1 MEWGRILAAA
11 LPATGENVSIWP
23 FVLLGVGILLI
34 AALVVLQIA
43 SKKKGGPDIVSGARI
58 SSPLRNRNRN
68 EKKPR
73 GRNLAF
79 RGAFWYVGLRDG
91 AESGNDP

>member
-1 MEWGRILAAA
+1 MEFARFLAAA

-43 SKKKGGPDIVSGARI
+43 SKK
-58 SSPLRNRNRN
+58 N
-68 EKKPR
+68 
-73 GRNLAF
+73 
-79 RGAFWYVGLRDG
+79 
-91 AESGNDP
+91 

>member
-1 MEWGRILAAA
+1 MWEEKNMEWGRILAAA

-43 SKKKGGPDIVSGARI
+43 SKKKGGPKSG
-58 SSPLRNRNRN
+58 P
-68 EKKPR
+68 
-73 GRNLAF
+73 
-79 RGAFWYVGLRDG
+79 
-91 AESGNDP
+91 SGPDQQPPEEPEQK

>member
-1 MEWGRILAAA
+1 MEFGRFLAAA

-43 SKKKGGPDIVSGARI
+43 SKKKGGPKNGPSGPDQQ
-58 SSPLRNRNRN
+58 SPQTP
-68 EKKPR
+68 EQK
-73 GRNLAF
+73 
-79 RGAFWYVGLRDG
+79 
-91 AESGNDP
+91 